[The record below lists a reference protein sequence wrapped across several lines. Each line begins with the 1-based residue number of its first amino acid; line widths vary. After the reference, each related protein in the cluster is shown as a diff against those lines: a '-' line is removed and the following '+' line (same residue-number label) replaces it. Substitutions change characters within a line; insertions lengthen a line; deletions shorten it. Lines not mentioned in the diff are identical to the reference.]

1 VSSANVQLEAQ
12 RYKRVEKLEQRLDYQ
27 FGDRALAMR
36 ALRHSSYG
44 DGQNSG
50 GNNERLEFLGD
61 RVLGLMTAR
70 ALFDY
75 STEAEGTLA
84 RRLNALV
91 RKEMCAKIARKI
103 GLGDCLLM
111 SGAEEK
117 QGGREKTSILGDA
130 CEALI
135 AALYLDGG
143 METVQAFYDAH
154 WMPELAIVVSKSAK
168 DAKTI
173 LQELAMSHARGLPQY
188 EVTDRSGPDH
198 DPVFVINVT
207 VTGIGTA
214 TGTGKS
220 KRDAERLAAQA
231 LIDIWT

>member
-1 VSSANVQLEAQ
+1 MSPLEAQ
-12 RYKRVEKLEQRLDYQ
+12 RYKRVEKLEARLGYGFKDP
-27 FGDRALAMR
+27 DLAMR

-44 DGQNSG
+44 DGKNAG

-70 ALFDY
+70 ALYDH
-75 STEAEGTLA
+75 SSEPEGTLA

-103 GLGDCLLM
+103 GLGDCVLM
-111 SGAEEK
+111 SASEEK

-143 METVQAFYDAH
+143 MGAVQSFYEAH

-173 LQELAMSHARGLPQY
+173 LQELAMAHGHGLPHY

-198 DPVFVINVT
+198 DPVFIIDVS
-207 VTGIGTA
+207 VTGVGTA

-220 KRDAERLAAQA
+220 KREAERFAAQA
-231 LIDIWT
+231 LIDIWI